1 MSHRILVVE
10 DDLDNLRIAT
20 MVLTREGYE
29 VVTARD
35 AVTAL
40 AALAASPPA
49 LVVLDLDLPGVSGF
63 DAAKR
68 IRERDEGRKVP
79 ILAFT
84 ALANRADAARAREA
98 GCDDVLTKPCRPE
111 ALRERVRRWLEPDRA
126 PSSA

>member
-1 MSHRILVVE
+1 MNERILVVE
-10 DDLDNLRIAT
+10 DDLDNLRIT
-20 MVLTREGYE
+20 TTVLSREGYE

-35 AVTAL
+35 TLTAL
-40 AALAASPPA
+40 STFVALPPA

-68 IRERDEGRKVP
+68 IRMRDEGRSVP
-79 ILAFT
+79 ILALT

-111 ALRERVRRWLEPDRA
+111 SLRERVRAFLRVEREA
-126 PSSA
+126 F

>member
-1 MSHRILVVE
+1 MSRRILVVE

-20 MVLTREGYE
+20 TVLVREGYE

-63 DAAKR
+63 EAAKR
-68 IRERDEGRKVP
+68 IRERDEGRNVP

-84 ALANRADAARAREA
+84 ALAHRADAVRAREA

-111 ALRERVRRWLEPDRA
+111 TLRERVRSFLRVEREA
-126 PSSA
+126 F